1 MFVIDSTNKIRMV
14 QGDTGC
20 IKLKLTNYPLSNGDI
35 VKFAVTSKNVVQP
48 AVFSLNSASASL
60 LIEKTITEFEEDGS
74 AMIVLNGEDTLDL
87 PPGNYLYEIQV
98 NTKDGRI
105 DTVITTTRLTIMEGI
120 IYGWYTKFKYAS

>member
-1 MFVIDSTNKIRMV
+1 MV

-20 IKLKLTNYPLSNGDI
+20 IKLKLTNYPLSNGDE

-48 AVFSLNSASASL
+48 AVFSLKSDSTPL

-98 NTKDGRI
+98 KTKDGRI

-120 IYGWYTKFKYAS
+120 IYG

>member
-20 IKLKLTNYPLSNGDI
+20 IKLKLTNYPLSNGDA

-48 AVFSLNSASASL
+48 AVFSLNSASAPL

-120 IYGWYTKFKYAS
+120 IYD